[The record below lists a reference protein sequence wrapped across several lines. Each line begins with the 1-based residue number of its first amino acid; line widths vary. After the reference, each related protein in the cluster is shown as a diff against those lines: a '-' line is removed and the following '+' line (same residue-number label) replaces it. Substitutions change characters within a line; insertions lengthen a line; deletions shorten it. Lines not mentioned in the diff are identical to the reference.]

1 MNECGKY
8 YISCKTDCMYLRAG
22 GSGGEIYTNIIIIS
36 EEGEGGGSMEIQ
48 LGYYLTTASHPK
60 CVPMSSNTV
69 CANLAP
75 S

>member
-1 MNECGKY
+1 MDGCGKY
-8 YISCKTDCMYLRAG
+8 YTSCKTDCMYVGAG
-22 GSGGEIYTNIIIIS
+22 GGGEIYTNIIIIS
-36 EEGEGGGSMEIQ
+36 EGAGGMEGMEIQ

-60 CVPMSSNTV
+60 CVPMSSSTV